1 MSLQGKRIVVTRAAN
16 QADSLMNLLKEK
28 GAIPLLYPCISIAP
42 REIEF
47 DSRDY
52 DWLIITSSNT
62 AFALKGQIVSHLKI
76 AAIGQTTAQS
86 VKSYLGKEAA
96 FISEIQSAE
105 ALAKSLPLETG
116 TRVLLPQSAIAKDN
130 LSQRLSERGAVVH
143 SITAYDTLP
152 GTGGEDIPNLLDSLD
167 AITFTSGSCVENFTR
182 RIYPKKA
189 SHLPA
194 AVIGDN
200 SATAAQVH
208 GYQTIVPQEFT
219 IEAMVEALEA
229 YFT

>member
-28 GAIPLLYPCISIAP
+28 RAIPLLYPCISIAP

-76 AAIGQTTAQS
+76 AAVGEATAQS
-86 VKSYLGKEAA
+86 VKAYLGKDPA
-96 FISEIQSAE
+96 FISAIQSADE
-105 ALAKSLPLETG
+105 LARSIPLEAG
-116 TRVLLPQSAIAKDN
+116 ARILLPQSSLAKDN

-143 SITAYDTLP
+143 SITAYDTLL
-152 GTGGEDIPNLLDSLD
+152 GTGGEDIPNMLDSID

-182 RIYPKKA
+182 RIAPKKA
-189 SHLPA
+189 NHLPA
-194 AVIGDN
+194 AVIGDS

-208 GYQTIVPQEFT
+208 GYQTIVPESFT
-219 IEAMVEALEA
+219 IESMIQALDE
-229 YFT
+229 YFA